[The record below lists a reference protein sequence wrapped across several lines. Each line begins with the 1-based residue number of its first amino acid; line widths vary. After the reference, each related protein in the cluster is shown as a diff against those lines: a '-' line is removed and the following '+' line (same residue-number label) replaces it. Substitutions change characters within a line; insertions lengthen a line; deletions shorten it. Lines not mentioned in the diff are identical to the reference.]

1 MCVCVCVS
9 MVIIVVGGTYIIAN
23 IYAIPIPYANFTRF
37 VHIAHAAVIQSHK
50 TSHLVEF
57 EMSNLVFVWTIIQ
70 NVEVQST
77 WNKQCECVSY
87 RNLMQ
92 NHHMQKQ
99 SAPKTFAFC
108 IDNEPWP
115 EHKRFTIMFHVCIR
129 CVRVRVR
136 WPYYTLNVAHWLAQ
150 PDRVCGY
157 DIVWCECGGN
167 DATMHPRAMTLD
179 ESGIIWQ
186 SGAFIDYYVTA
197 WCSERTMLGWP
208 LRTGGW

>member
-23 IYAIPIPYANFTRF
+23 IYAIPIPYANFTHF

-77 WNKQCECVSY
+77 WNKQCECASY

-150 PDRVCGY
+150 PDRVCRWLFGANVVAMMQRCIPVQWHLMSLVLY
-157 DIVWCECGGN
+157 EKAEHLLIMSPP
-167 DATMHPRAMTLD
+167 DALSAQCWVDH
-179 ESGIIWQ
+179 
-186 SGAFIDYYVTA
+186 
-197 WCSERTMLGWP
+197 
-208 LRTGGW
+208 